1 MLPKYDQDRRYDYF
15 VVKGEKMRKS
25 KNIKLIAALLII
37 LLVILG
43 VSGCSGNSSNKSER
57 YGVNITEK
65 RVVNTK
71 DILANPDEYLDQT
84 VRLEGKIVRECPSGC
99 WFYLEDETGTIYVD
113 INPSGLSIP
122 PKVGKKVVVEGVPE
136 NKNGRISIFGKGV
149 EFQ

>member
-1 MLPKYDQDRRYDYF
+1 
-15 VVKGEKMRKS
+15 MRKA
-25 KNIKLIAALLII
+25 KKIKLIGLF
-37 LLVILG
+37 LVIF
-43 VSGCSGNSSNKSER
+43 VMVMSMASCSDNRSSNSSEKSER

-99 WFYLEDETGTIYVD
+99 WFFLEDETGTIYVD

-122 PKVGKKVVVEGVPE
+122 PKVGKKVTVEGVPTKI
-136 NKNGRISIFGKGV
+136 NNGVSIIGKGV
-149 EFQ
+149 EF